1 MRVHQLDGRAIVGV
15 PFGLGNAF
23 EYLISPLPVT
33 DIVILE
39 NGATSSRVSFESRVH
54 KFEFGFIGQILLD
67 INHVIFKV

>member
-23 EYLISPLPVT
+23 EYLVSPLPVA
-33 DIVILE
+33 DIIILE
-39 NGATSSRVSFESRVH
+39 KSATSSRVSFEGCVH
-54 KFEFGFIGQILLD
+54 RFEFGFIGQILLD